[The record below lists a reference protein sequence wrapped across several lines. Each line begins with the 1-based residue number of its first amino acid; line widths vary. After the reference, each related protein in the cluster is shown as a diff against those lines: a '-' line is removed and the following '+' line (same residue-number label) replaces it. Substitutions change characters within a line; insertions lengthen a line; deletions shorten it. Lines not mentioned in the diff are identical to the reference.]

1 MYFHLKCGISLTG
14 LSESETIYKHL
25 RPLQILKSEESINN
39 LQDFIK
45 NEDVNSFGIDIDT
58 NKLINLSS
66 CESVDDEIT
75 TNILDSV
82 KTGELLAANSGKIT

>member
-1 MYFHLKCGISLTG
+1 MYFHLKCGISMTG

-25 RPLQILKSEESINN
+25 RPLQILNSEESINN
-39 LQDFIK
+39 LQDVIK

-82 KTGELLAANSGKIT
+82 KTDELLAANSGKIT

>member
-14 LSESETIYKHL
+14 LSKSETIYKHL

-39 LQDFIK
+39 LQDVIK

-66 CESVDDEIT
+66 CESVDDEIIT
-75 TNILDSV
+75 IILDSV
-82 KTGELLAANSGKIT
+82 KSGELLAENSGKIT